1 MTANPECTPEYLKQ
15 QANEIRKKIVRM
27 VAAANSSHV
36 GSALSIVDIMVVLYF
51 RVMNLKVADPG
62 WLGRDRFILSKGHG
76 CTALY
81 ATLAAKGFFPETDLD
96 RYYRD
101 GGKLAG
107 HPVKDSA
114 PGIEASTGSLGHGLS
129 IGIGMALAAKRDH
142 RDYRVFVLLGDG
154 ECNEGTVW
162 EAAMC
167 AAHHRLNNL
176 VVIVD
181 HNQLQG
187 LGRTDEIVCLQSLAA
202 KWKSFG
208 CAVREADGHNVRE
221 LLDLC
226 DALPFEND
234 LPSVIIAHTVKGKGV
249 SFMEGQLAWHYKS
262 PNQAQLEQ
270 ALKELELP

>member
-1 MTANPECTPEYLKQ
+1 MTGYPESSPEYLTR
-15 QANEIRKKIVRM
+15 QANEIRKKIIRM

-36 GSALSIVDIMVVLYF
+36 GSALSIVEMLVVLYF
-51 RVMNLKVADPG
+51 RVMNFKVDDPDWAD
-62 WLGRDRFILSKGHG
+62 RDRFILSKGHG

-81 ATLAAKGFFPETDLD
+81 ATLAAKGFFPETVLD
-96 RYYRD
+96 RYYLD

-129 IGIGMALAAKRDH
+129 IGIGMALAARRDH

-154 ECNEGTVW
+154 ECNEGSVW

-176 VVIVD
+176 VIIVD
-181 HNQLQG
+181 HNKLQG
-187 LGRTDEIVCLQSLAA
+187 LGRTDEIVSMQSLAD
-202 KWKSFG
+202 KWQSFG
-208 CAVREADGHNVRE
+208 CGVREADGHNIKE
-221 LLDLC
+221 LLALSDL
-226 DALPFEND
+226 LPFESN

-249 SFMEGQLAWHYKS
+249 SFMEDQLAWHYKS
-262 PNQAQLEQ
+262 PNQEQLEK